1 MNESGG
7 KNRQSRADVTGE
19 SKPVAPDDPAPEGG
33 AVTGKS
39 QSEVARKGPVRRWR
53 MILALVGHELRSPL
67 GTIVS
72 GIKLLAR
79 HPLSDESKKV
89 VAMMERQASHASRLI
104 SDLLDLSR
112 VSSGT
117 FRITLERTTAQEI
130 LQLVMESCAPL
141 AQERSRNLESQLE
154 DGLAPFL
161 GDRDRLV
168 QALRNLVE
176 NAIKFTQTNGLI
188 SLRATA
194 SEAGIQF
201 SVCDDGIGISPEDL
215 PRLGLPFSQL
225 ETARARRAD
234 GLGLGLHIVKTIAEA
249 HGGSLAVTS
258 DGPAKG
264 SCISFEVPCRESSD
278 G

>member
-1 MNESGG
+1 MKESGG
-7 KNRQSRADVTGE
+7 KNRDDGAAG
-19 SKPVAPDDPAPEGG
+19 VAPSKTRTQQDGPPQGGSETVDSSSEG
-33 AVTGKS
+33 
-39 QSEVARKGPVRRWR
+39 ARRGPVRKWR
-53 MILALVGHELRSPL
+53 MIVAMVGHELRSPL
-67 GTIVS
+67 GTIMS

-79 HPLSDESKKV
+79 HPLSDESKRI

-117 FRITLERTTAQEI
+117 FRVTLERTTAHEI
-130 LQLVMESCAPL
+130 LELVMESCAPL

-168 QALRNLVE
+168 QALRNLVD

-188 SLRATA
+188 SVRGAA
-194 SEAGIQF
+194 SEAGIRF

-249 HGGSLAVTS
+249 HGGSLTVTS

-264 SCISFEVPCRESSD
+264 SCISFEVPRREPSD